1 MGDEIKKGKI
11 SKSRKKDKITERE
24 GKPPES
30 IVLQDEEKKIDEKP
44 EDPVVPI
51 EYETYLLGL
60 KGKHEAVTLTL
71 PKDKNFKSWI
81 KQMVVKALPE
91 KQEMDQVYDNV
102 VLLEIVSKDQ
112 LDKIRSLSREQH
124 TSSAKALET
133 FRSSNY
139 EFWYS
144 SMATELTFS
153 LLKDIL
159 RAIAN
164 TPPHMKAP
172 REMRIDSSK
181 PVAIRIFESVKEI
194 TGFYTNLPLEKVVVE
209 ITPKNEPIEETKEP
223 VSAT

>member
-11 SKSRKKDKITERE
+11 SKSRKKDKIKESE
-24 GKPPES
+24 CKPPE
-30 IVLQDEEKKIDEKP
+30 IVVLQEEKKMIDEKP
-44 EDPVVPI
+44 EDPV

-71 PKDKNFKSWI
+71 PKNKNFNSWI
-81 KQMVVKALPE
+81 KQMASKAFPE
-91 KQEMDQVYDNV
+91 SQDVDQAYDGAV
-102 VLLEIVSKDQ
+102 VLELVSKEQ
-112 LDKIRSLSREQH
+112 LDQIRSLSREQH

-181 PVAIRIFESVKEI
+181 PVAIRIFENAKEI
-194 TGFYTNLPLEKVVVE
+194 TGFYTNISSEKLVHE
-209 ITPKNEPIEETKEP
+209 ITPKEESTETPKEP